1 MVGHVPCCSA
11 ATGELVDTA
20 TLDGQ
25 YWFRNVRETVE
36 FERATRTLIGDGYR
50 VFVEV
55 SPHPVV
61 VTGLQETIEDADVPA
76 AAVGTLRRDDGGLDR
91 FLLSLGEAH
100 AYGATVDWGA
110 FFAGTG
116 ACRVGLPT
124 YAFQRQRFWLE
135 AGVAA
140 GGVGPVEGELWRAV
154 ERA

>member
-1 MVGHVPCCSA
+1 
-11 ATGELVDTA
+11 
-20 TLDGQ
+20 
-25 YWFRNVRETVE
+25 
-36 FERATRTLIGDGYR
+36 
-50 VFVEV
+50 
-55 SPHPVV
+55 HPVV
-61 VTGLQETIEDADVPA
+61 VTGLQETIEDADIPA

-100 AYGATVDWGA
+100 AHGATVDWGA

-140 GGVGPVEGELWRAV
+140 GGVEPVEEEFWRAV
-154 ERA
+154 ERADGDAVAAALAVDGAEVRSSLDVVLPVLSSWRRR